1 MLYVDGDP
9 IGHKEAATDF
19 LNYGQMR
26 EEGIESFLALVF
38 LAKDGGVECCGH
50 YWEYEEE

>member
-9 IGHKEAATDF
+9 VSYKEASKLLT
-19 LNYGQMR
+19 YSEMR
-26 EEGIESFLALVF
+26 EQGIESFLALVF

-50 YWEYEEE
+50 FWEYEEK